1 MKNIFNKHLN
11 KQMQK
16 MQLQHKRFIQLSMM
30 QSLSEREW
38 CVRTYP
44 GSVPAANLMNDCNR
58 RPCYTHT

>member
-1 MKNIFNKHLN
+1 
-11 KQMQK
+11 MQK

-44 GSVPAANLMNDCNR
+44 GSVPAATLINDCDR